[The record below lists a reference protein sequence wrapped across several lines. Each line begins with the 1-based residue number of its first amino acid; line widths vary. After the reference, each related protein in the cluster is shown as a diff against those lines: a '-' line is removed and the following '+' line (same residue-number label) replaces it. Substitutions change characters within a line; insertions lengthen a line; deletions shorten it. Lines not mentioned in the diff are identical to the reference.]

1 MAEEKGGFKAIATI
15 PADSLRETFKRTMVM
30 GLPDV
35 VADQPTFFFERV
47 VTWTDFD
54 RDNNPWDWTS
64 APATENQV
72 APVSPICAY
81 EFFAPLGRQGSSY
94 TEVGEFNPTTV
105 VFTFTDDEFLKVQN
119 SSHATIGPSDQKWY
133 FRYFKPQVN
142 LGSLG
147 IFQAHFVA
155 TGGEGE

>member
-1 MAEEKGGFKAIATI
+1 MAEFKDGLQAIAKI
-15 PADSLRETFKRTMVM
+15 DAGSLRETFKRTMIM

-35 VADQPTFFFERV
+35 EADQPTFFFERV
-47 VTWTDFD
+47 VTWSDFD
-54 RDNNPWDWTS
+54 RDNNPWDWTA
-64 APATENQV
+64 APLTETLV
-72 APVSPICAY
+72 AAVSPICAY

-105 VFTFTDDEFLKVQN
+105 VFTFTDDEFLRVKD
-119 SSHATIGPSDQKWY
+119 SSFATIGPSDQKWY

-155 TGGEGE
+155 TGGEGD